1 MSAPAANFQ
10 FPRARYGLD
19 TALCLTVAILLA
31 WGLVMV
37 ASASV
42 AIGEKMV
49 GTTMYFFVRQLA
61 FAGIGALF
69 GALAFAVPMKSWESS
84 GPLLLVFAFFLLVI
98 VLIPGLGVKVNHAR
112 RWLDF
117 GLFRLQASEPARLA
131 VILYL
136 AGYIVRRQER
146 LQTSLAGLAVPF
158 IPLGLVSLLLLVEPD
173 FGATAI
179 LIGVSMLMLFLGG
192 ARLLYLGGLFAVVGT
207 GMTLL
212 VVTAA
217 YRMRRLL
224 TFTDPWADADN
235 SGWQLTQSLIA
246 IGRGEWWGVGLGN
259 SVQKLL
265 YLPEMHT
272 DFIFAILAEEFGLLG
287 VVLLLA
293 LFGVV
298 VWRGFVIGAAADAL
312 GARFKAYLCYGLSSW
327 LGLQAM
333 INMAVNMGALP
344 TKGLT
349 LPFIS
354 YGGSSLITVCVML
367 GLLLRV
373 DHENRM
379 ATVNHPTQ
387 RRMPFNGASAG
398 RGPSGPAWSERGATR
413 SQGLGFD
420 PRAVLARLRR
430 LLPGARS

>member
-1 MSAPAANFQ
+1 MSAQPRQ
-10 FPRARYGLD
+10 VSMSLGLPRARYGLD
-19 TALCLTVAILLA
+19 PVLCLACAALLG

-42 AIGEKMV
+42 AVSEKMV
-49 GTTMYFFVRQLA
+49 GNTLYFFERQLIFVA
-61 FAGIGALF
+61 IGGFF
-69 GALAFAVPMKSWESS
+69 GLLAFSVPMKSWENS
-84 GPLLLVFAFFLLVI
+84 GVWLLGLAFFLLI
-98 VLIPGLGVKVNHAR
+98 MVLVPGVGVKVNHAR

-136 AGYIVRRQER
+136 AGYIVRRQAR
-146 LQTSLAGLAVPF
+146 LQSSFLGLAVPF
-158 IPLGLVSLLLLVEPD
+158 IPLAMVSLLLLIEPD

-179 LIGVSMLMLFLGG
+179 LMAVALLMLFLGG
-192 ARLLYLGGLFAVVGT
+192 ARLMHLGAVFATVGT
-207 GMTLL
+207 AGVLL
-212 VVTAA
+212 VLGAA

-224 TFTDPWADADN
+224 TFTDPWADAER

-246 IGRGEWWGVGLGN
+246 VGRGEWTGVGLGN

-287 VVLLLA
+287 IAILMI

-298 VWRGFVIGAAADAL
+298 VWRGFAIGQTAESL
-312 GARFKAYLCYGLSSW
+312 NSRFKAYLCYGLSGW

-333 INMAVNMGALP
+333 INMSVNMGLLP

-367 GLLLRV
+367 ALILRV
-373 DHENRM
+373 DHENRLLQ
-379 ATVNHPTQ
+379 ANHPNQSRAAPQ
-387 RRMPFNGASAG
+387 RDAFAP
-398 RGPSGPAWSERGATR
+398 PAFLA
-413 SQGLGFD
+413 
-420 PRAVLARLRR
+420 RAAAAIARLRR
-430 LLPGARS
+430 RRA